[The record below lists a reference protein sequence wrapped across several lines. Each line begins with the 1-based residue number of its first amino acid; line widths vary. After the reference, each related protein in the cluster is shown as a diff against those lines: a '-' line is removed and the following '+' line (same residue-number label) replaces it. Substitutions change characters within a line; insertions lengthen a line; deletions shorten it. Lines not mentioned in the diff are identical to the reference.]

1 MLSTACLA
9 DRTHTE
15 PQEITEFGAR
25 LNEELIVSQEV
36 EAHRACTD
44 PTGPLITKLDEL
56 PQLWNVLLGQM
67 SLVGPRPNVLRETAI
82 YTPEE
87 KRLLSVRPGMTDLA
101 SIVFADEGDILDA
114 SVDPDLKYNQVIRP
128 WKSALGLAY
137 VDGHGSVLLDL
148 WIILLTLRAARNRVA
163 ALEQVARIA
172 ATLGATPELVAVA
185 RRRQPLRPTPP
196 PGATTV
202 VRDRTAPPA

>member
-1 MLSTACLA
+1 
-9 DRTHTE
+9 
-15 PQEITEFGAR
+15 
-25 LNEELIVSQEV
+25 
-36 EAHRACTD
+36 
-44 PTGPLITKLDEL
+44 
-56 PQLWNVLLGQM
+56 
-67 SLVGPRPNVLRETAI
+67 VLRETAI